1 MTFAMM
7 MEWIPPMLP
16 SVGLLAPPD
25 EPLGHGVGDFGRV
38 AARRG
43 ALLPD
48 RFEPARDLLDPR
60 LDPRLVGVAQMLGR
74 DVDDAAR
81 VNDVIGRVEDAA
93 RRDPV
98 TVFRGGELVVGR
110 AGDNGHVERRDA
122 LLGQDRAQCAGA
134 EPVRF
139 ERQDGAW
146 SDDPEIGRA
155 AWRARGG
162 QYGGISG
169 VGGSLKKTQHKNK
182 TL

>member
-60 LDPRLVGVAQMLGR
+60 LDPRLVGVAPMPGR

-81 VNDVIGRVEDAA
+81 GNAVIRRVEDAA
-93 RRDPV
+93 RRAPV
-98 TVFRGGELVVGR
+98 PVLRGGVVGVGR
-110 AGDNGHVERRDA
+110 AGDTGDV
-122 LLGQDRAQCAGA
+122 AG
-134 EPVRF
+134 
-139 ERQDGAW
+139 
-146 SDDPEIGRA
+146 
-155 AWRARGG
+155 
-162 QYGGISG
+162 
-169 VGGSLKKTQHKNK
+169 
-182 TL
+182 

>member
-60 LDPRLVGVAQMLGR
+60 LDPRLVGGAQMLGR

-81 VNDVIGRVEDAA
+81 VTDVIGRVEDAT
-93 RRDPV
+93 RRYTV
-98 TVFRGGELVVGR
+98 TCSGCLELIVDR
-110 AGDNGHVERRDA
+110 AGDHAHV
-122 LLGQDRAQCAGA
+122 DRTTA
-134 EPVRF
+134 PLVHPR
-139 ERQDGAW
+139 
-146 SDDPEIGRA
+146 
-155 AWRARGG
+155 
-162 QYGGISG
+162 
-169 VGGSLKKTQHKNK
+169 
-182 TL
+182 